1 MSYIVNQDIIDRVG
15 SKSAAQLTG
24 DANGDTP
31 VQGVLDEVR
40 LSSEGEVNGYL
51 ATRYAVPVD
60 LTAHADVAA
69 TLKAFTLDIAVYRL
83 HLRRPPVAEDVR
95 NARND
100 AVKWLEGVAKG
111 AVDLPA
117 ATTPASSTSDQPTA
131 EWGSSPQ
138 DADRKYMV

>member
-1 MSYIVNQDIIDRVG
+1 MGYIVNQDIIDRVG
-15 SKSAAQLTG
+15 SAAALQLTTDSG
-24 DANGDTP
+24 SSPSTT
-31 VQGVLDEVR
+31 VLDEVR

-69 TLKAFTLDIAVYRL
+69 TLKAFTLDITVYRL
-83 HLRRPPVAEDVR
+83 HLRRPPVAEDIR

-111 AVDLPA
+111 AIDLPA
-117 ATTPASSTSDQPTA
+117 ATTPASSTSDQPMA
-131 EWGSSPQ
+131 EWGSQ
-138 DADRKYMV
+138 AQNAATLRDL